1 MNLKIRQAQ
10 LEKIPY
16 MVIVGDKEAN
26 DNTVSVR
33 YRSSEQLPVQPFTDF
48 MKTVLADIANKE

>member
-16 MVIVGDKEAN
+16 MVIIGDKEVAE
-26 DNTVSVR
+26 NTVSVR
-33 YRSSEQLPVQPFTDF
+33 RRSGEQLPAQP
-48 MKTVLADIANKE
+48 LAGFIETG

>member
-1 MNLKIRQAQ
+1 MNLKVRQAQ

-16 MVIVGDKEAN
+16 MVIIGDKEAA

-33 YRSSEQLPVQPFTDF
+33 KRSGEQLPTQP
-48 MKTVLADIANKE
+48 LADFLETLTLEIASKA